1 VHRGGRPPGLEESM
15 KHSRLE
21 PVRTG
26 AVYRGS
32 RGQPV
37 LTGAIPWPG
46 FYLDSF
52 LWWWW
57 KEAY

>member
-1 VHRGGRPPGLEESM
+1 M